1 MTSSLKVCLA
11 AERPE
16 LEAIGVQFC
25 VSMLPVS
32 LVDHCSLA
40 ELAECMDNAD
50 AIQDLL
56 ILVMQADEDGHLSP
70 GSTIVQSVMTSRVPV
85 LVLRHHENL
94 PLSPLQR
101 IVVPLDGST
110 TASQAIPIASRT
122 ARRLHLPVHFVMVI
136 DPSRVIPPA
145 YTYDPDAWSMIE
157 DLRETSHWALQQSEE
172 LIRRDGVQVDSSIYF
187 GPINASLASVISST
201 DLVVMATHGPHREG
215 LRYRDSVTQRALVS
229 IPAPM
234 VVMQATR
241 NGPFANEGYA
251 ACSWIEPLQ
260 RKVPVS

>member
-25 VSMLPVS
+25 VSMLPGS
-32 LVDHCSLA
+32 LVDHCSLS
-40 ELAECMDNAD
+40 ELAECMENAD
-50 AIQDLL
+50 STQDLL
-56 ILVMQADEDGHLSP
+56 ILVLQADEDGHLSP
-70 GSTIVQSVMTSRVPV
+70 GSTIVQSVMTSMVPV
-85 LVLRHHENL
+85 LVLRDQPMH
-94 PLSPLQR
+94 PLQR

-110 TASQAIPIASRT
+110 TASQAIPVASRI

-187 GPINASLASVISST
+187 GPINASLASLIGST

-234 VVMQATR
+234 VVMQASR
-241 NGPFANEGYA
+241 HSPFANEGYA

-260 RKVPVS
+260 RSNVSTIG

>member
-1 MTSSLKVCLA
+1 MTSSMKVCLA

-16 LEAIGVQFC
+16 LEAVGVQFC
-25 VSMLPVS
+25 LSMLPGT

-40 ELAECMDNAD
+40 ELAECMETAD
-50 AIQDLL
+50 DTKDLA
-56 ILVMQADEDGHLSP
+56 ILVLQADEEGHLSR
-70 GSTIVQSVMTSRVPV
+70 GSTMIQSVMTSSIPV
-85 LVLRHHENL
+85 LVLRHQEGT
-94 PLSPLQR
+94 SIETLQR

-110 TASQAIPIASRT
+110 TASQAIPIASRF
-122 ARRLHLPVHFVMVI
+122 AKRLHLPVHFVMVI

-172 LIRRDGVQVDSSIYF
+172 LIRRDGVQVDSTIMF
-187 GPINASLASVISST
+187 GPINASLASLINPT
-201 DLVVMATHGPHREG
+201 DLVVMTTHGPHREG

-234 VVMQATR
+234 IVMRASPHAQI
-241 NGPFANEGYA
+241 ANEGYA

-260 RKVPVS
+260 REVSVS